1 MSQDVRDCL
10 KNRLIRLCHVP
21 GVGFANAVVAKIGS
35 ERELIFCMI
44 AGESGAERRL
54 VLTSLSRTIVGGG
67 RQRRG
72 RLIKLCGVPGGG
84 FAVVAEIG
92 IEREL
97 IFCMI
102 ADGSSAERCRVL
114 SSLRRT
120 IVGGGRQRRGRLVK
134 LCGVPGGR
142 FAVVA
147 KMGIERELIFSRV
160 ADGRAAGR
168 PRVLISLR

>member
-1 MSQDVRDCL
+1 MILTVRGDRIEDSLGGVSFCGVSQDVRDCL
-10 KNRLIRLCHVP
+10 KSLLIRLWHVP
-21 GVGFANAVVAKIGS
+21 GVGFANAVVAKIGI

-54 VLTSLSRTIVGGG
+54 VLTSLS
-67 RQRRG
+67 
-72 RLIKLCGVPGGG
+72 
-84 FAVVAEIG
+84 
-92 IEREL
+92 
-97 IFCMI
+97 
-102 ADGSSAERCRVL
+102 
-114 SSLRRT
+114 RT

>member
-1 MSQDVRDCL
+1 MILTVRGDRIEASLGGVCFCGVSQDVRHCL

-44 AGESGAERRL
+44 AGGSG
-54 VLTSLSRTIVGGG
+54 
-67 RQRRG
+67 
-72 RLIKLCGVPGGG
+72 
-84 FAVVAEIG
+84 
-92 IEREL
+92 
-97 IFCMI
+97 
-102 ADGSSAERCRVL
+102 AERCRVL

-168 PRVLISLR
+168 PRVLISLG